1 MSHAT
6 TWRNVVIATLC
17 AILTF
22 GGTFTCRADSDS
34 DSHTENP
41 RTGAR

>member
-1 MSHAT
+1 MNILRFRNFLITILCT
-6 TWRNVVIATLC
+6 T
-17 AILTF
+17 LTC